1 MISFI
6 HTLMMMTDCTH
17 LNKNYSFPKSKKSS
31 PFKNG
36 SCPTL
41 NCNNTSHNL
50 LMQPVVQL
58 NLLRLSQEDF
68 SGTKLIV
75 ITVQIQCVQEV
86 TYVHLWTGETV
97 RHSNNKENLQMN
109 GKTTH
114 TKITHTRSH
123 NCSLLSESDFV
134 NKLLETI
141 LNNHSSQLCC
151 NILSAKMYTFIILSY
166 CPLLLRVLATIL
178 LSVKISRHIQKD
190 NIKMVLEK

>member
-86 TYVHLWTGETV
+86 TYVHL
-97 RHSNNKENLQMN
+97 
-109 GKTTH
+109 
-114 TKITHTRSH
+114 
-123 NCSLLSESDFV
+123 
-134 NKLLETI
+134 
-141 LNNHSSQLCC
+141 
-151 NILSAKMYTFIILSY
+151 
-166 CPLLLRVLATIL
+166 
-178 LSVKISRHIQKD
+178 
-190 NIKMVLEK
+190 

>member
-1 MISFI
+1 
-6 HTLMMMTDCTH
+6 MMTECTH
-17 LNKNYSFPKSKKSS
+17 LNENHSFPKSKKSS

-75 ITVQIQCVQEV
+75 VTVQIQCVQEV
-86 TYVHLWTGETV
+86 TYIRLWTSKTV
-97 RHSNNKENLQMN
+97 RHSNNTENLLMN
-109 GKTTH
+109 GNTTH
-114 TKITHTRSH
+114 TKNYTHQIRSH

-151 NILSAKMYTFIILSY
+151 NILSAKMYKVWHKKNKTVPVTLS
-166 CPLLLRVLATIL
+166 I
-178 LSVKISRHIQKD
+178 
-190 NIKMVLEK
+190 